1 MKISVNVTLTLSEL
15 FLLRMLLKERYRL
28 RCFEDEAGLY
38 DNLFAKLNFDNEVH
52 LSSVEAFRAASDGS
66 VPVSDN
72 SNFSVDDY

>member
-15 FLLRMLLKERYRL
+15 FLLRSLLKERYRS

-38 DNLFAKLNFDNEVH
+38 DSLFAKLNFDNEVH
-52 LSSVEAFRAASDGS
+52 LSNLEAFRAASDGS
-66 VPVSDN
+66 TPVSDN